1 MQNSDIRQRQRR
13 VNRVKTL
20 DGDVYLDDLGFSH
33 GDRTITIQVDITQTD
48 EDVLFNI
55 AENHALI
62 WLSLTEGAFTAAIES
77 AQHQGRGGR
86 VFHGY
91 C

>member
-1 MQNSDIRQRQRR
+1 M
-13 VNRVKTL
+13 NRVKTL
-20 DGDVYLDDLGFSH
+20 DGNVYLDDLGFSH
-33 GDRTITIQVDITQTD
+33 GDRTITLQVDITQAD

-55 AENHALI
+55 SENHALI

-77 AQHQGRGGR
+77 ASVKGRR
-86 VFHGY
+86 ASIEY